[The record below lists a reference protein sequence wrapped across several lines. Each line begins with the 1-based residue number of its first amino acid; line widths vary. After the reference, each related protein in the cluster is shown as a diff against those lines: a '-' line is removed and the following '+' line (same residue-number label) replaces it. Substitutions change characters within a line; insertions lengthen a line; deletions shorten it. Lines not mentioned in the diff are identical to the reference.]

1 MHNGI
6 GDQGC
11 KIISESET
19 FALVQKLL
27 IYPGNGI
34 SSDAKKFLHRSKK
47 LRSLL
52 RIKWDS
58 YDIKVNF

>member
-52 RIKWDS
+52 RIK
-58 YDIKVNF
+58 